1 MSEAPATPVPAAPP
15 VVRRGWARPGGA
27 HDYLV
32 RALKILLPAGV
43 GVLLAYLL
51 LSPLGKDRE
60 ISFLLDKNK
69 VDVAKE
75 RLKVQQAQYRGQ
87 DNKGRAFTIEAQ
99 RALQPSSADPV
110 VQIEGMAANIQLE
123 DGPASIEA
131 KNGRYNMDTQKVDVL
146 GPILFSAADGYK
158 LQTRD
163 VSVDLNKSSLTSGD
177 GVEGQMPLGRF
188 TAGKMEVD
196 LPSRTVVLTG
206 RARLH
211 IVQGGLK

>member
-1 MSEAPATPVPAAPP
+1 MSDAPAPAPYK
-15 VVRRGWARPGGA
+15 RRGGGWARPGGA

-32 RALKILLPAGV
+32 KALKVLLPAGV

-51 LSPLGKDRE
+51 LSPLSKDRE

-69 VDVAKE
+69 VDVAQE

-87 DNKGRAFTIEAQ
+87 DNKGRAFTIDAD

-110 VQIEGMAANIQLE
+110 VQIEGMAAKIQLD
-123 DGPASIEA
+123 DGPASIA
-131 KNGRYNMDTQKVDVL
+131 ARNGRYDMDKQTVDVL
-146 GPILFSAADGYK
+146 GPILFTAADGYR
-158 LQTRD
+158 LETRD
-163 VSVDLNKSSLTSGD
+163 VAVDLNRNRLESGE
-177 GVEGQMPLGRF
+177 GVEGKMPLGRF
-188 TAGKMEVD
+188 TAGRMEVD

-211 IVQGGLK
+211 IVQGGLR

>member
-1 MSEAPATPVPAAPP
+1 MSETPVTPRAAGT
-15 VVRRGWARPGGA
+15 RWARPGGA

-32 RALKILLPAGV
+32 KALKVLLPAGV
-43 GVLLAYLL
+43 GVLLAYLF
-51 LSPLGKDRE
+51 LSPLSKDRE

-87 DNKGRAFTIEAQ
+87 DNKGRAFSIDAQ
-99 RALQPSSADPV
+99 RALQPSSNDPV
-110 VQIEGMAANIQLE
+110 VQIEGMAAQIALE
-123 DGPASIEA
+123 DGPATIKA
-131 KNGRYNMDTQKVDVL
+131 DNGRYNMDTQNVDVL
-146 GPILFSAADGYK
+146 GPILFTAADGYR

-163 VSVDLNKSSLTSGD
+163 VAVDLAKSQLTSGK
-177 GVEGQMPLGRF
+177 GVEGSMPLGRF

-196 LPSRTVVLTG
+196 LPSRKVVLTG

>member
-1 MSEAPATPVPAAPP
+1 MSEAPPEARA
-15 VVRRGWARPGGA
+15 VRSGWARPGGA

-32 RALKILLPAGV
+32 KALKVLLPAGV

-51 LSPLGKDRE
+51 LSPLSKDRE

-87 DNKGRAFTIEAQ
+87 DNKGRAFTIDAD

-110 VQIEGMAANIQLE
+110 VQIEGMAARLDMA
-123 DGPASIEA
+123 DGPATIEA
-131 KNGRYNMDTQKVDVL
+131 KNGRYNMDTQNVDVL
-146 GPILFSAADGYK
+146 GPILFTAADGYR
-158 LQTRD
+158 LETRD
-163 VSVDLNKSSLTSGD
+163 VAVDLAKSRLQSGE
-177 GVEGQMPLGRF
+177 GVEGSMPLGRF
-188 TAGKMEVD
+188 TAAKMEVD
-196 LPSRTVVLTG
+196 LPTRTVVLTG

-211 IVQGGLK
+211 IVQGGLR

>member
-1 MSEAPATPVPAAPP
+1 MSEAPATDVPGKPRPASA
-15 VVRRGWARPGGA
+15 GWARPGGA

-87 DNKGRAFTIEAQ
+87 DNKGRAFTIDAQ
-99 RALQPSSADPV
+99 RALQPSSTDPV

-163 VSVDLNKSSLTSGD
+163 VSVDLAKSSLVSGD

>member
-1 MSEAPATPVPAAPP
+1 MSEAPANSRAE
-15 VVRRGWARPGGA
+15 RSGWARPGGA
-27 HDYLV
+27 HDFLV
-32 RALKILLPAGV
+32 KTLKVLLPAGV

-51 LSPLGKDRE
+51 LSPLSKDRE

-87 DNKGRAFTIEAQ
+87 DNKGRGFTIDAA

-110 VQIEGMAANIQLE
+110 VQIEGMAARLDMA
-123 DGPASIEA
+123 DGPATIEA
-131 KNGRYNMDTQKVDVL
+131 GNGTYNMDTQNVDVL
-146 GPILFSAADGYK
+146 GPILFKAADGYR
-158 LQTRD
+158 LETRD
-163 VSVDLNKSSLTSGD
+163 VAVDLGKSRMESGK
-177 GVEGQMPLGRF
+177 GVEGSMPLGRF

-211 IVQGGLK
+211 IVQGGLR

>member
-1 MSEAPATPVPAAPP
+1 M
-15 VVRRGWARPGGA
+15 RRGWARPGGA

-110 VQIEGMAANIQLE
+110 VQIEGMAANIQLD

-131 KNGRYNMDTQKVDVL
+131 QNGRYNMDTQKVDVL

-158 LQTRD
+158 LQTRN
-163 VSVDLNKSSLTSGD
+163 VSVDLNTQTLNSTS
-177 GVEGQMPLGRF
+177 GVEGRIPMGTF
-188 TAGKMEVD
+188 TAQKMEVD
-196 LPSRTVVLTG
+196 LHARRVVLTG
-206 RARLH
+206 RVRLH
-211 IVQGGLK
+211 MVQGAIK

>member
-1 MSEAPATPVPAAPP
+1 MSEAPGARRA
-15 VVRRGWARPGGA
+15 VRSGWARPGGA
-27 HDYLV
+27 HDFLV
-32 RALKILLPAGV
+32 KALKVLLPAGV

-51 LSPLGKDRE
+51 LAPLSKDRE

-87 DNKGRAFTIEAQ
+87 DNKGRAFTIDAE

-110 VQIEGMAANIQLE
+110 VQIDGMAARLDMT
-123 DGPASIEA
+123 DGPATIRA
-131 KNGRYNMDTQKVDVL
+131 DNGRYNMDTQNVDVL
-146 GPILFSAADGYK
+146 GPILFTAADGYR
-158 LQTRD
+158 LETRD
-163 VSVDLNKSSLTSGD
+163 VAVDLAKSKLESGK
-177 GVEGQMPLGRF
+177 GVEGSMPLGRF

-211 IVQGGLK
+211 IVQGGLR